1 MAYWLVKSEPAKYP
15 FSQFEKDGET
25 VWDGVRNTTARLQ
38 LLAMAVGDEVLFYHS
53 NDERSVVG
61 LGEVSGT
68 AFPDPTADPEERMK
82 NGEVK
87 WVSVMLKHKRA
98 LANPVTLATIKA
110 TAGLQDLPLIKQSR
124 LSVMPVSPE
133 SFHLIL
139 ALSEGGENHGG

>member
-38 LLAMAVGDEVLFYHS
+38 LLAMAVGDEVFFYHS
-53 NDERSVVG
+53 NEERAIVGIGVV
-61 LGEVSGT
+61 SAT

-87 WVSVMLKHKRA
+87 WVSVKLKYDRA
-98 LANPVTLATIKA
+98 LKNPVTLSTIKA
-110 TAGLQDLPLIKQSR
+110 TPELSDLPLIRQSR
-124 LSVMPVSPE
+124 LSVMPVSPD
-133 SFHLIL
+133 SFRLIL
-139 ALSEGGENHGG
+139 ALSEGDSING